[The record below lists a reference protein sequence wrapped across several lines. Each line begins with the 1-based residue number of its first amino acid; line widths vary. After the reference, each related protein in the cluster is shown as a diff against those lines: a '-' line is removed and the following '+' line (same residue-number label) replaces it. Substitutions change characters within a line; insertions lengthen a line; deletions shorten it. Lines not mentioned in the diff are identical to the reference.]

1 MKILMVSE
9 DVPHPAMGGLGKHAV
24 LLAKAMARDG
34 HEVDFLGSTRY
45 PDAEALAA
53 PLQLPGRFFAELRW
67 LGRGW
72 KEDRLGF
79 FNPLRRPVQSRD
91 FARTI
96 MRRAAE
102 YDVVHYHGHMP
113 DMAAYIPTDV
123 NFVQTRH
130 DQGSDCL
137 VHTRF
142 KNGDVCVEVDP
153 TVCAGCIAKKP
164 NFVQSQLSACA
175 VSAYR
180 RRVAEAFRRHKTV
193 FVSDML
199 RRNFSRTAGSEPWGL
214 VVHNFVDCN
223 ELQSVD
229 SAEIPDRAQIE
240 LFTAGKLYGP
250 KGIEQLLDILAFRIP
265 SNMTWRI
272 AGDGD
277 EERLRNRY
285 AGARVHLLGWQ
296 SYTET
301 MALTRQADAVIVP
314 SVWEEA
320 FGTTTLEA
328 LAFGKTVFALN
339 RGATPEL
346 SCYTTMPGQ
355 LRLFENL
362 ETLAEAVLNVQHRSA
377 GPSNV
382 DFSGDVV
389 PRVRDLVRLYR
400 APRDDWEQRRAEG
413 EPPPGGMAK
422 HSDWQPR

>member
-45 PDAEALAA
+45 PDAESLAA

-113 DMAAYIPTDV
+113 DVAAYIPTEV

-142 KNGDVCVEVDP
+142 KEGEVCTEVDSA
-153 TVCAGCIAKKP
+153 VCAGCIRSKP
-164 NFVQSQLSACA
+164 NRIQSALSTMA
-175 VSAYR
+175 VVGYR
-180 RRVAEAFRRHKTV
+180 RRVAAAFLRHKTV

-199 RRNFSRTAGSEPWGL
+199 RRNLSRTAGVGPWG
-214 VVHNFVDCN
+214 VVIHNFVDSKA
-223 ELQSVD
+223 LRATPV
-229 SAEIPDRAQIE
+229 ATAPDRAAVE

-250 KGIEQLLDILAFRIP
+250 KGIEQLLEHMAGRLP
-265 SNMTWRI
+265 SHMTWRI
-272 AGDGD
+272 AGDG
-277 EERLRNRY
+277 EEDRLRRRFR
-285 AGARVHLLGWQ
+285 GEPVHFLGWQ
-296 SYTET
+296 SYADTI
-301 MALTRQADAVIVP
+301 ALTRQADAVIVP
-314 SVWEEA
+314 SVWEEPCA
-320 FGTTTLEA
+320 TTVLEA
-328 LAFGKTVFALN
+328 LALGKTVYALH
-339 RGATPEL
+339 RGGTPEL
-346 SCYTTMPGQ
+346 EQYALFPGQ
-355 LRLFENL
+355 LKLFPDL
-362 ETLAEAVLNVQHRSA
+362 AALAEGVLAFQQANSVPDGTEFA
-377 GPSNV
+377 C
-382 DFSGDVV
+382 DVAMKASE
-389 PRVRDLVRLYR
+389 LVSLYR
-400 APRDDWEQRRAEG
+400 ATRSDWERRSVDDRLHGSKAN
-413 EPPPGGMAK
+413 PPIR
-422 HSDWQPR
+422 QFR